1 MRGVVI
7 NFLCSFLQRRSCE
20 ILVFSFEKISFRRFS
35 DLFNA
40 VTTEVIHTHLGQH
53 VLCK

>member
-20 ILVFSFEKISFRRFS
+20 ILVFSFEKIRRFL